1 MPEASVRMT
10 IHVWGLRRMTVR
22 IRRII
27 MIIFKLYMA
36 GRMVFPEDV
45 PTILPRLTMVCC
57 GSEPTEGFTGTMEA
71 NSNGWTGMSL

>member
-1 MPEASVRMT
+1 
-10 IHVWGLRRMTVR
+10 
-22 IRRII
+22 

-71 NSNGWTGMSL
+71 NSNGWTDMNP